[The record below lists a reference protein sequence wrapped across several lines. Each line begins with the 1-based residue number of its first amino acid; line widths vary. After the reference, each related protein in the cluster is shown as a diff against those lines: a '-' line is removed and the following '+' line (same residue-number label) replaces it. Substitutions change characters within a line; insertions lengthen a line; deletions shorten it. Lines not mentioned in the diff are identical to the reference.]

1 MNNENRFY
9 KNDRVRISDNYFDR
23 SLRGKAGTVTLGSH
37 DNVFVPGLTGVRIDN
52 GTMASISASHLE
64 RVPAKPEVG
73 KEIQAKDIKIGMT
86 IKVSLTTTV
95 GDSYEQISS
104 KQGVVTKITKG
115 FGESYVPVC
124 KPSDGGSDITLSFGA
139 RSQVFTLVKDAP
151 EVDEI
156 AEALNALNPG
166 SVVQIEDGGAGNFVL
181 TYVKSTGKNHAGVSL
196 WTVTDSRYVHG
207 STSMNEEKVR
217 ERVTSLDQIVVKL

>member
-1 MNNENRFY
+1 MNDYTRFY
-9 KNDRVRISDNYFDR
+9 KNDRVRIKDGYFDR
-23 SLRGKAGTVTLGSH
+23 SLRSKTGTVAQGSH
-37 DNVFVPGLTGVRIDN
+37 DNVFVPGLTVIRLDGG
-52 GTMASISASHLE
+52 GTASISAAQLE
-64 RVPAKPEVG
+64 ALPATP
-73 KEIQAKDIKIGMT
+73 KEGETIDAKDIKVGMT

-95 GDSYEQISS
+95 GDTYEQISS
-104 KQGVVTKITKG
+104 KQGVVTRMTKG

-124 KPSDGGSDITLSFGA
+124 KPSEDGMDVTLSFGA

-151 EVDEI
+151 KVDEI
-156 AEALNALNPG
+156 AEALKALKPG

-217 ERVTSLDQIVVKL
+217 ERITSLDQIVVKL